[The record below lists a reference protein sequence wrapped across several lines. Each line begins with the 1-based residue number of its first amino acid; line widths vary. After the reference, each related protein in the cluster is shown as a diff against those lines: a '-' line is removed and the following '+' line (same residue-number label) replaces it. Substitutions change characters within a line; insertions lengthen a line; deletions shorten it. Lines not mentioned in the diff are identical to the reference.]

1 MADFKTALEALSVGK
16 INLDGLS
23 RQMDKLL
30 NQNPKL
36 AVRMLEQLDEGYALE
51 LLGDQDYAALKR
63 QINQYRRQHATE
75 TESGA
80 SAGGESTVFAQDDPQ
95 SDLPASGA
103 GGRTPVAAANGEIA
117 TEVLA
122 EEEKAKSHPS
132 SVGFDVS
139 MTQSDTS
146 PSVGSAT
153 GPTGTAWE
161 EPEQATSQQARE
173 LGVGDVIKERFKLL
187 EVLGIGGMGKVFK
200 GIDLLK
206 QEARDKNP
214 YVAIKLLNEDFKS
227 HPEAFISLQRESS
240 RQQKLAHP
248 NIATVYDFDRIGGPG
263 TPVFITMELM
273 EGQPLNTYIKKVVRK
288 KGGLP
293 YEEAFAIV
301 RQLASALEYAHERRL
316 VHSDFKPGN
325 AFLCNDGTVKTLDF
339 GIARAVKNP
348 VTGEAEKTLFDP
360 GKLGA
365 LTPAYA
371 SLEMLEGEEPDT
383 RDDTYA
389 LGCVAYELLTGKHPF
404 NKLPATTAKE
414 NGLVPAPIKG
424 LNKKQN
430 RALRHALAFRREDR
444 SQTVTDF
451 IEEFEGK
458 ATWYK
463 NPYVIAA
470 EILLVLGIAMTGPA
484 INYFHNR
491 EIQELITE
499 LNAGGNQAVMAKLDT
514 IKGLSKADQATVT
527 DEAKDAIQKYFSAKV
542 ARLID
547 TSTPNYNFP
556 AAENVLQQVAEFY
569 PESLYL
575 ENLRKD
581 VEFNKKQKVADLYQ
595 EFIAATDPQTAKKDP
610 AAIDKTKDILNTI
623 REKIDPRHPLLT
635 DPRPANAYRL
645 AAQQA
650 FDNGNYKEAKTL
662 VASGLQNA
670 PKDPRLTD
678 LNDKIQKAIRVA
690 SLTDTLS
697 GVQGQLSSL
706 DDYKK
711 YQSQIIELA
720 GLSTPEKTPVLKTL
734 SDNLKQ
740 TVSAELDHILKA
752 GSRADADKLA
762 REMGDLLSA
771 LQLGGQLTQ
780 LKLAHLTGA
789 DRKQAINSI
798 VAQDKSVIQQRLGTP
813 APDDP
818 QWEAELLSK
827 VRELDTL
834 KNEDPTIAQSL
845 QSTRDAIAK
854 LYLDKA
860 DTTLKA
866 NRFDAAEE
874 YVARGL
880 RFAPDLAALQDA
892 ANRVTRGRQEF
903 EKQQRIA
910 DLKKQFDVQI
920 AADRVTEARKI
931 LDQLKTDLP
940 AGDPYITTEAPPKL
954 ADSYARLSQR
964 RGDDKE
970 YASALQLAEAGLEL
984 DPGNPT
990 LQGLRNEYRVNVN
1003 IDQLSKRFKSI
1014 GTLTT
1019 QEVNDIARKVNEIEQ
1034 GAPTRYPEF
1043 RKQAETVLADRVK
1056 FLARSDENSA
1066 AALASDASRIF
1077 PTSSVLADLKQQYQL
1092 QPWPNKETA
1101 EAAVSSGKLSQ
1112 ANTILQRAV
1121 DGDYA
1126 GHPDVLA
1133 FQKELNDRMQQAN
1146 QSFDAYTA
1154 AKKDAGNDY
1163 AKLLRAKSLLDRAQ
1177 ALWSDNK
1184 DYSNAETAI
1193 KDLIA
1198 KNQPI
1203 LGVEQTGNI
1212 AAAGNKSAS
1221 DLKRAAEQWK
1231 PIPSGRECN
1240 PDLAGYGIRA
1250 RAICYD
1256 LVNTHWR
1263 GPLMVVVPAGGKFKK
1278 DFAIGKYELS
1288 VGDWSKYCALTGKC
1302 KPETN
1307 KEKFNDPVTGI
1318 TLQQAQDYVKWL
1330 SERTGKKYRLPTPEE
1345 WEYAASVGGKLTSDS
1360 EQFKA
1365 IKGTLNCRV
1374 TLGDKI
1380 LKGTGTANVKS
1391 GRPNAWGLKNFV
1403 GNVQEW
1409 AVGAKGTEAMGGSY
1423 TDSISNCDLNDVRTS
1438 NGSADSTTGFRV
1450 VLEDVG

>member
-1 MADFKTALEALSVGK
+1 VADFKTALEALSNGK
-16 INLDGLS
+16 INLDALS
-23 RQMDKLL
+23 GQLDNLL
-30 NQNPKL
+30 KQNPTF
-36 AVRMLEQLDEGYALE
+36 AVHFLEQLDDGYASE
-51 LLGDQDYAALKR
+51 LVDDQDYATLKR
-63 QINQYRRQHATE
+63 QINQYRRQHAAE

-80 SAGGESTVFAQDDPQ
+80 PAGREATIFAQDD
-95 SDLPASGA
+95 LPSQPSAPPSG
-103 GGRTPVAAANGEIA
+103 GETVAAAQGETA
-117 TEVLA
+117 A
-122 EEEKAKSHPS
+122 EMLSEKEKAKSHPS
-132 SVGFDVS
+132 SLEFDVS

-161 EPEQATSQQARE
+161 EPQQATSQQVRE

-187 EVLGIGGMGKVFK
+187 DVLGVGGMGKVFK

-273 EGQPLNTYIKKVVRK
+273 EGQPLNSYIKKVVRK
-288 KGGLP
+288 KGGMP
-293 YEEAFAIV
+293 YEEAFHIV
-301 RQLASALEYAHERRL
+301 KQLASALEYAHERRL

-325 AFLCNDGTVKTLDF
+325 AFLCDDSTVKTLDF

-383 RDDTYA
+383 RDDIYA

-470 EILLVLGIAMTGPA
+470 EFLLVLGIAMTGPV
-484 INYFHNR
+484 INYFHNKH
-491 EIQELITE
+491 IQELITE
-499 LNAGGNQAVMAKLDT
+499 LNTGGSQAVMAKLDT
-514 IKGLSKADQATVT
+514 IKGLSKADQATVF
-527 DEAKDAIQKYFSAKV
+527 DAAKDPVQKYFSAKV
-542 ARLID
+542 AKLID
-547 TSTPNYNFP
+547 TSTDNYNFP
-556 AAENVLQQVAEFY
+556 AAENVLQRVTKYY
-569 PESLYL
+569 PDSLFL

-581 VEFNKKQKVADLYQ
+581 VEFNKKQKVADLYR
-595 EFIAATDPQTAKKDP
+595 EFITATDPQTAKKDP
-610 AAIDKTKDILNTI
+610 AAINKTKDILNTI
-623 REKIDPRHPLLT
+623 REKIDPHHPLLT

-650 FDNGNYKEAKTL
+650 FENGNYKEAKTL
-662 VASGLQNA
+662 VDSGLQNA

-678 LNDKIQKAIRVA
+678 LNEKIQKAIRVA
-690 SLTDTLS
+690 SLTDTL
-697 GVQGQLSSL
+697 GKVQGRLSSL
-706 DDYKK
+706 DDYRK

-720 GLSTPEKTPVLKTL
+720 GLSTPEQSPVLKTL

-740 TVSAELDHILKA
+740 TVRKELGHILKD
-752 GSRADADKLA
+752 GTRADADNLA
-762 REMGDLLSA
+762 GELGELLSA
-771 LQLGGQLTQ
+771 LQLGDQLTR

-789 DRKQAINSI
+789 DRKQAIGSI
-798 VAQDKSVIQQRLGTP
+798 VTQDENTVQQKLAAP
-813 APDDP
+813 APENP
-818 QWEAELLSK
+818 RWEAELLSK

-834 KNEDPTIAQSL
+834 KKEDPSIARNL
-845 QSTRDAIAK
+845 RSTRDTIAK

-860 DTTLKA
+860 DATLQA

-874 YVARGL
+874 YVNRGL
-880 RFAPDLAALQDA
+880 RFAPDLAALKDA
-892 ANRVTRGRQEF
+892 ASRVAQGRREF

-920 AADRVTEARKI
+920 EADRVTDARKI

-940 AGDPYITTEAPPKL
+940 AGDPYIITEAPTKL
-954 ADSYARLSQR
+954 AASYARLSRR
-964 RGDDKE
+964 RGDDKD
-970 YASALQLAEAGLEL
+970 YTTALQLANAGLEL
-984 DPGNPT
+984 SPGDQT

-1003 IDQLSKRFKSI
+1003 INQLSKRFKTI
-1014 GTLTT
+1014 GPLTT
-1019 QEVNDIARKVNEIEQ
+1019 QEVNDIARKVDEINR
-1034 GAPTRYPEF
+1034 GSPTRSSEF
-1043 RKQAETVLADRVK
+1043 RKQAEMLLSQRIK
-1056 FLARSDENSA
+1056 SLARSDENKA
-1066 AALASDASRIF
+1066 AALAADAVTIF
-1077 PTSSVLADLKQQYQL
+1077 PQSSILADLKQQYQL
-1092 QPWPNKETA
+1092 QPWPDKGTA
-1101 EAAVSSGKLSQ
+1101 EAAVNAGKLSE
-1112 ANTILQRAV
+1112 ANIILQKAI

-1126 GHPDVLA
+1126 SHPDVLA
-1133 FQKELNDRMQQAN
+1133 FQKELKARMQQA
-1146 QSFDAYTA
+1146 SRIFDNYKA
-1154 AKKDAGNDY
+1154 AKQAAGNDY
-1163 AKLLRAKSLLDRAQ
+1163 NKLVRAKSVLDKAK
-1177 ALWSDNK
+1177 ALWSDNQ
-1184 DYSNAETAI
+1184 DIISAEMTI
-1193 KDLIA
+1193 KHLIA
-1198 KNQPI
+1198 ITTPKPGLPPPLPSPQPC
-1203 LGVEQTGNI
+1203 TP
-1212 AAAGNKSAS
+1212 A
-1221 DLKRAAEQWK
+1221 
-1231 PIPSGRECN
+1231 
-1240 PDLAGYGIRA
+1240 LAGYGSRFSA
-1250 RAICYD
+1250 SCYD
-1256 LVNTHWR
+1256 LVAKKTK

-1278 DFAIGKYELS
+1278 DFAIGKYELT
-1288 VGDWSKYCALTGKC
+1288 VRDWSNYCKLTGKC

-1307 KEKFNDPVTGI
+1307 TEKFNDPVTGI

-1330 SERTGKKYRLPTPEE
+1330 SARTGKKYRLPTPAE
-1345 WEYAASVGGKLTSDS
+1345 WKYAATVGGKLTSDS
-1360 EQFKA
+1360 AQYQKM
-1365 IKGTLNCRV
+1365 KGSFNCRV

-1380 LKGTGTANVKS
+1380 LKGTGVANVKS
-1391 GRPNAWGLKNFV
+1391 GYFNAWGLKNFV

-1409 AVGAKGTEAMGGSY
+1409 AVGANGAEAMGGSY

-1450 VLEDVG
+1450 ILEDLG